1 MGDAKSS
8 ANKYQQASQ
17 LEEIG
22 NLTKDMMFD
31 DKHTVKHKKNN
42 VESKKNFFLS
52 ELAPNTQM
60 ARAV

>member
-1 MGDAKSS
+1 MKNGRCKR

-31 DKHTVKHKKNN
+31 KYDSMKSLTQKK
-42 VESKKNFFLS
+42 
-52 ELAPNTQM
+52 
-60 ARAV
+60 